1 MKLELLISAVNA
13 EADKLIE
20 KMGVKSDAVLI
31 NQCGREDSAEIEVQG
46 GLVRVLSFAEKGV
59 GKSRNRAID
68 AARGDILLFADDDIV
83 YEDGYAEK
91 VVREFAMHPE
101 ADALFFNVQVC
112 EERRTYY
119 NTDYKR
125 VHIWNSGRYPA
136 YSIAIR
142 RDALNSAGVRFSELF
157 GGGARYSCGEDSLFI
172 RDCLKAGLRMYR
184 TATCIGRE
192 EPRPGGE
199 STWFKGYDEK
209 YFFDRGVLYAYL
221 YGALAAPMGLRYV
234 YAKRKTMCRDIPWQQ
249 AYKIL
254 KKGIKEGK
262 DGKRN
267 IR

>member
-13 EADKLIE
+13 EADKLID
-20 KMGVKSDAVLI
+20 KMGVKSDAILI
-31 NQCGREDSAEIEVQG
+31 NQCGREDSARIDVSDG
-46 GLVRVLSFAEKGV
+46 SVRVLSFAEKGV
-59 GKSRNRAID
+59 GKSRNRAIE
-68 AARGDILLFADDDIV
+68 AAKGDIVLFADDDIV
-83 YEDGYAEK
+83 YDEGYADK
-91 VVREFAMHPE
+91 VLQEFEAHPE
-101 ADALFFNVQVC
+101 ADGLFFNFRVC

-119 NTDYKR
+119 NTDFKR
-125 VHIWNSGRYPA
+125 VHIWNGGRYPA
-136 YSIAIR
+136 YSIALR
-142 RDALNSAGVRFSELF
+142 GEALKRSGVRFSELF

-172 RDCLKAGLRMYR
+172 RDCLKAGLKMYR
-184 TATCIGRE
+184 TTVCIGRE

-209 YFFDRGVLYAYL
+209 YFFDRGVLYAFL
-221 YGALAAPMGLRYV
+221 YGFLAAPMGLRYV

-267 IR
+267 TR